1 MTTLD
6 ARLPAADC
14 TRMGA
19 RFAAHR
25 LKSLQEPL
33 VSLTAPSRAPRLDPA
48 WLDAEYDQRA
58 RHPEHVEIG
67 ARWETASALVQRLES
82 WRRDVR
88 YGPGENETLD
98 IYPTPAANAPVL
110 VFIHGG
116 YWRSSDKS
124 LHGFLTPAFNAD
136 GALVM
141 IPNYALC
148 PAVGIEHIALQLAR
162 CLAWVHRHA
171 ALYGGDPSRIVVAGH
186 SAGGHLAA
194 MLLSCRWKE
203 VDATLPAQLVSGAL
217 AISGLFDLEPLRLA
231 PFIRDDVRLTPAS
244 VKRLSPAFFP
254 RPRKPLHTAVGG
266 EETSELKRQT
276 ALIRDQWGPT
286 SVPVSETIP
295 NANHFTILHNLAD
308 PNGRLHRQALAL
320 LGLKR

>member
-1 MTTLD
+1 
-6 ARLPAADC
+6 
-14 TRMGA
+14 
-19 RFAAHR
+19 
-25 LKSLQEPL
+25 
-33 VSLTAPSRAPRLDPA
+33 VSLTAPSRAARLDPA

-58 RHPEHVEIG
+58 RHPEHVQIG
-67 ARWETASALVQRLES
+67 ARWETASSLVQRLES

-88 YGPGENETLD
+88 YGPGEGETMD
-98 IYPTPAANAPVL
+98 IYPTPAADAPVL

-124 LHGFLTPAFNAD
+124 LHGFLAPAFSAD

-171 ALYGGDPSRIVVAGH
+171 AIYGGDPSRIVVAGH

-194 MLLSCRWKE
+194 MMLGCRWKE
-203 VDATLPAQLVSGAL
+203 LDASLPPQLVSGAL

-244 VKRLSPAFFP
+244 VRRLSPAFFP
-254 RPRKPLHTAVGG
+254 RPRKPLFTAVGG

-286 SVPVSETIP
+286 SVPVAETIP
-295 NANHFTILHNLAD
+295 SANHFTILHNLAD
-308 PNGRLHRQALAL
+308 PNGRLHRHALTL
-320 LGLKR
+320 LGIRR

>member
-1 MTTLD
+1 M
-6 ARLPAADC
+6 
-14 TRMGA
+14 
-19 RFAAHR
+19 
-25 LKSLQEPL
+25 
-33 VSLTAPSRAPRLDPA
+33 SLTAPSRASRLDPA

-58 RHPEHVEIG
+58 RQPEHAEIG
-67 ARWETASALVQRLES
+67 ARWATASSLVQRLES

-88 YGPGENETLD
+88 YGPGAGETLD

-116 YWRSSDKS
+116 DWRTSDKS
-124 LHGFLTPAFNAD
+124 LHGFLAPAFNAD
-136 GALVM
+136 GALV
-141 IPNYALC
+141 IVPDHAPC
-148 PAVGIEHIALQLAR
+148 PAASIEDIALQLAR

-171 ALYGGDPSRIVVAGH
+171 AIYGGDPSRIVVAGH
-186 SAGGHLAA
+186 GSGGHLAA
-194 MLLSCRWKE
+194 MMLSCRWKD
-203 VDATLPAQLVSGAL
+203 VDASLPPQLVSGAL
-217 AISGLFDLEPLRLA
+217 AISGLFDLEPLRHA
-231 PFIRDDVRLTPAS
+231 PFIKDDLRLTPAS

-295 NANHFTILHNLAD
+295 HANHFTILHNLAD
-308 PNGRLHRQALAL
+308 PNGRLHRSALAL
-320 LGLKR
+320 LGLKRPA

>member
-1 MTTLD
+1 
-6 ARLPAADC
+6 
-14 TRMGA
+14 
-19 RFAAHR
+19 
-25 LKSLQEPL
+25 
-33 VSLTAPSRAPRLDPA
+33 VSLTAPSRPARLDPA

-67 ARWETASALVQRLES
+67 ARWETASSLVQRLES

-88 YGPGENETLD
+88 YGPGEGETMD
-98 IYPTPAANAPVL
+98 IYPTPAADAPVL

-124 LHGFLTPAFNAD
+124 LHGFLAPAFSAD

-162 CLAWVHRHA
+162 CLAWVHRNA
-171 ALYGGDPSRIVVAGH
+171 AIYGGDPSRIVVAGH

-194 MLLSCRWKE
+194 VMLSCRWKE
-203 VDATLPAQLVSGAL
+203 VDASLPPQLVSGAL

-244 VKRLSPAFFP
+244 VRRLSPAFFP
-254 RPRKPLHTAVGG
+254 RPRKPLFTAVGG
-266 EETSELKRQT
+266 EETSELKRQA

-286 SVPVSETIP
+286 SVPVAETIP
-295 NANHFTILHNLAD
+295 SANHFTILHNLAD
-308 PNGRLHRQALAL
+308 PNGRLHRHALAL
-320 LGLKR
+320 LGIRR

>member
-1 MTTLD
+1 M
-6 ARLPAADC
+6 
-14 TRMGA
+14 
-19 RFAAHR
+19 
-25 LKSLQEPL
+25 
-33 VSLTAPSRAPRLDPA
+33 SLTVPSRASRLDPA

-67 ARWETASALVQRLES
+67 ARWETASSLVHRLES
-82 WRRDVR
+82 WRADVR
-88 YGPGENETLD
+88 YGPGAGETLD

-124 LHGFLTPAFNAD
+124 LHGFLAPAFTAD

-148 PAVGIEHIALQLAR
+148 PSVGIEHIALQLAR
-162 CLAWVHRHA
+162 CLAWVHRNA
-171 ALYGGDPSRIVVAGH
+171 AIYGGDPSRIVVAGH

-194 MLLSCRWKE
+194 MMLSCRWKD
-203 VDATLPAQLVSGAL
+203 VDASLPPQLVSGAL

-231 PFIRDDVRLTPAS
+231 PFIKDDIRLTPAN
-244 VKRLSPAFFP
+244 VRRLSPAFFP

-286 SVPVSETIP
+286 SVPVGDTIP
-295 NANHFTILHNLAD
+295 SANHFTILHNLAD
-308 PNGRLHRQALAL
+308 PNGRLHRSALAL
-320 LGLKR
+320 LGLRRLA

>member
-1 MTTLD
+1 
-6 ARLPAADC
+6 
-14 TRMGA
+14 
-19 RFAAHR
+19 
-25 LKSLQEPL
+25 
-33 VSLTAPSRAPRLDPA
+33 VSLTAPSRPARLDPA

-67 ARWETASALVQRLES
+67 ARWETASSLVQRLES

-88 YGPGENETLD
+88 YGPGEGETMD
-98 IYPTPAANAPVL
+98 IYPTPAADAPVL

-124 LHGFLTPAFNAD
+124 LHGFLAPAFSAD

-162 CLAWVHRHA
+162 CLAWVHRNA
-171 ALYGGDPSRIVVAGH
+171 AIYGGDPSRIVVAGH

-194 MLLSCRWKE
+194 MMLSCRWKE
-203 VDATLPAQLVSGAL
+203 VDASLPPQLVSGAL

-244 VKRLSPAFFP
+244 VRRLSPAFFP
-254 RPRKPLHTAVGG
+254 RPRKPLFTAVGG
-266 EETSELKRQT
+266 EETSELKRQA

-286 SVPVSETIP
+286 SVPVAETIP
-295 NANHFTILHNLAD
+295 SANHFTILHNLAD
-308 PNGRLHRQALAL
+308 PNGRLHRHALAL
-320 LGLKR
+320 LGIRR

>member
-1 MTTLD
+1 
-6 ARLPAADC
+6 
-14 TRMGA
+14 
-19 RFAAHR
+19 
-25 LKSLQEPL
+25 
-33 VSLTAPSRAPRLDPA
+33 VSLTVPSRAARLDPA
-48 WLDAEYDQRA
+48 WLDAEYDQRT
-58 RHPEHVEIG
+58 RHPDHVEIG
-67 ARWETASALVQRLES
+67 ARWETASSLVQRLES

-88 YGPGENETLD
+88 YGAGDGETID
-98 IYPTPAANAPVL
+98 IYPTPHANAPVL

-124 LHGFLTPAFNAD
+124 LHGFLAPAFNAD

-171 ALYGGDPSRIVVAGH
+171 AIYGGDPSRIVVAGH

-194 MLLSCRWKE
+194 MLLSCRWKD
-203 VDATLPAQLVSGAL
+203 VDAALPPQLVSGAL

-231 PFIRDDVRLTPAS
+231 PFIRDDIRLTPAG

-254 RPRKPLHTAVGG
+254 RPRKPLYTAVGG
-266 EETSELKRQT
+266 EETSELKRQ
-276 ALIRDQWGPT
+276 AGLIRDQWGPT

-308 PNGRLHRQALAL
+308 PNGRLHRHALAL
-320 LGLKR
+320 LGIRR

>member
-1 MTTLD
+1 
-6 ARLPAADC
+6 
-14 TRMGA
+14 
-19 RFAAHR
+19 
-25 LKSLQEPL
+25 
-33 VSLTAPSRAPRLDPA
+33 VSLTAPSRASRQDPA

-67 ARWETASALVQRLES
+67 ARWETASSLVQRLES

-88 YGPGENETLD
+88 YGPGTNETLD

-124 LHGFLTPAFNAD
+124 LHGFLAPAFNAD

-171 ALYGGDPSRIVVAGH
+171 ALYGGNPSRIVVAGH
-186 SAGGHLAA
+186 SAGAHLAA
-194 MLLSCRWKE
+194 MMLSCRWKD
-203 VDATLPAQLVSGAL
+203 VDASLPAQLVSGAL

-231 PFIRDDVRLTPAS
+231 PFIRDDIRLTPAS

-308 PNGRLHRQALAL
+308 PNGRLHRNALAL
-320 LGLKR
+320 LGLRP

>member
-1 MTTLD
+1 M
-6 ARLPAADC
+6 
-14 TRMGA
+14 
-19 RFAAHR
+19 
-25 LKSLQEPL
+25 
-33 VSLTAPSRAPRLDPA
+33 SLTAPSRAARLDPA

-58 RHPEHVEIG
+58 RHPEHVQIG
-67 ARWETASALVQRLES
+67 ARWETASSLVQRLES

-88 YGPGENETLD
+88 YGPGEGETMD
-98 IYPTPAANAPVL
+98 IYPTPAADAPVL

-124 LHGFLTPAFNAD
+124 LHGFLAPAFSAD

-162 CLAWVHRHA
+162 CLAWVQRHA
-171 ALYGGDPSRIVVAGH
+171 AIYGGDPSRIVVAGH

-194 MLLSCRWKE
+194 MMLGCRWKE
-203 VDATLPAQLVSGAL
+203 LDASLPPQLVSGAL

-244 VKRLSPAFFP
+244 VRRLSPAFFP
-254 RPRKPLHTAVGG
+254 RPRKPLFTAVGG

-286 SVPVSETIP
+286 SVPVAETIP
-295 NANHFTILHNLAD
+295 SANHFTILHNLAD
-308 PNGRLHRQALAL
+308 PNGRLHRHALTL
-320 LGLKR
+320 LGIRR

>member
-1 MTTLD
+1 
-6 ARLPAADC
+6 
-14 TRMGA
+14 
-19 RFAAHR
+19 
-25 LKSLQEPL
+25 
-33 VSLTAPSRAPRLDPA
+33 VSLTAPSRASRVDPA

-67 ARWETASALVQRLES
+67 ARWETASSLVQRLES

-88 YGPGENETLD
+88 YGPGTNETLD

-124 LHGFLTPAFNAD
+124 LHGFLAPAFNAD

-171 ALYGGDPSRIVVAGH
+171 ALYGGNPSRIVVAGH
-186 SAGGHLAA
+186 SAGAHLAA
-194 MLLSCRWKE
+194 MLLSCRWKD
-203 VDATLPAQLVSGAL
+203 VDASLPAQLVSGAL

-231 PFIRDDVRLTPAS
+231 PFIRDDIRLTPAS
-244 VKRLSPAFFP
+244 VRRLSPAFFP

-308 PNGRLHRQALAL
+308 PNGRLHRNALAL
-320 LGLKR
+320 LGLRT

>member
-1 MTTLD
+1 M
-6 ARLPAADC
+6 
-14 TRMGA
+14 
-19 RFAAHR
+19 
-25 LKSLQEPL
+25 SLN
-33 VSLTAPSRAPRLDPA
+33 APSRASRLDPA

-67 ARWETASALVQRLES
+67 ARWETASSLVQRLES

-88 YGPGENETLD
+88 YGPGTNETLD

-124 LHGFLTPAFNAD
+124 LHGFLAPAFNAD

-186 SAGGHLAA
+186 SAGAHLAA
-194 MLLSCRWKE
+194 LMLSCRWKD
-203 VDATLPAQLVSGAL
+203 VDASLPAQLVSGAL
-217 AISGLFDLEPLRLA
+217 AVSGLFDLEPLRLA
-231 PFIRDDVRLTPAS
+231 PFIRDDIRLTPAS

-266 EETSELKRQT
+266 EETSELKRQA

-295 NANHFTILHNLAD
+295 HANHFTILHNLAD
-308 PNGRLHRQALAL
+308 PNGRLHRSALAL
-320 LGLKR
+320 LGL